1 MDPDV
6 KKKALRMINYGM
18 YVLTSKSGDKI
29 DAATVNWV
37 TQTSFNPPLVV
48 VGVKKDSDSFGIIK
62 EGKSFALNVLGA
74 DQRDLAF
81 AFFKH
86 VEPEGNSIGPAKFTI
101 NEASGAP
108 ILQETPGWFAC
119 KVVNIDE
126 TGDHAVVIGEVVDA
140 GLNSADA
147 TPMFMRELNLFYGG

>member
-6 KKKALRMINYGM
+6 KKKALRMINYGL
-18 YVLTSKSGDKI
+18 YVLTSKDGDKV

-37 TQTSFNPPLVV
+37 TQASFSPPLVV
-48 VGVKKDSDSFGIIK
+48 VGVKKDSDSFGLIK
-62 EGKSFALNVLGA
+62 NSRGFALNVLGE
-74 DQRDLAF
+74 DQKDLAF

-86 VEPEGNSIGPAKFTI
+86 VEPDGNKIGPATFSV
-101 NEASGAP
+101 NETSGAP
-108 ILQETPGWFAC
+108 VLAETPGWFAC

-140 GLNSADA
+140 GLNNESAE
-147 TPMFMRELNLFYGG
+147 PMFMRPLKLFYGG